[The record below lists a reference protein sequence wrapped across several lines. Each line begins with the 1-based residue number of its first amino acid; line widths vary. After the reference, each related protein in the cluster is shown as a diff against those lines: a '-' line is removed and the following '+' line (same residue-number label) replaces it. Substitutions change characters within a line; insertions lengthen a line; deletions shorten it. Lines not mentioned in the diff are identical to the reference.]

1 MKTLRKTKVLIGCPT
16 IKETKNKLRTV
27 HSPIQTLPH
36 GHVKIKPRLGAY
48 SGDEAS

>member
-1 MKTLRKTKVLIGCPT
+1 MKTLRKTKVLISCPT
-16 IKETKNKLRTV
+16 SKETKDKLGTV

-36 GHVKIKPRLGAY
+36 GAY